1 MFKDIKIRKI
11 ETSIPYDVPVTS
23 IASLPDS
30 GKATLEVYFTSKNI
44 YEVNDKKFVILD
56 IMDNSAEMKAMMLID
71 SSNNIVDDI
80 KFGLKYRIAG
90 IVSIVDGG
98 DDELPF
104 LDNVKGNKVFFI
116 GALQCYSN
124 TFLGVDIDEFNIN
137 LDLQEQYDLVTK
149 YSDYLKDID
158 FSQIKDMKVSCYDE
172 FICLLVDGTLFVNGV
187 KQHDNINMI
196 HYIDNHSIIAIGNN
210 NTITCVTKKNISGA
224 EFLNNN
230 NYEYKKIITNEF
242 GIAALTYDGVV
253 IYFGDLYSCVIDYS
267 LYVDVDDI
275 EDAGNGDITIIKNN
289 KKHLLFHSDESIK

>member
-30 GKATLEVYFTSKNI
+30 GKATLEVYFSSKNT
-44 YEVNDKKFVILD
+44 YEVDGKNVVVLD

-90 IVSIVDGG
+90 IVSTVDGD

-104 LDNVKGNKVFFI
+104 LDDVKGNKVFFI

-137 LDLQEQYDLVTK
+137 LDLQEQYNLVTK

-172 FICLLVDGTLFVNGV
+172 FVCLLVDGTLFVNGV